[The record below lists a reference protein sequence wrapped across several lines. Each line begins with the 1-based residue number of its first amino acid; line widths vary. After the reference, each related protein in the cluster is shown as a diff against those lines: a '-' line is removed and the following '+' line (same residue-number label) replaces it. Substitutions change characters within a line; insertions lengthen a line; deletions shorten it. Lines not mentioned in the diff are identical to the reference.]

1 MKKVFMIMPF
11 EDVFF
16 EVFEM
21 LKIEFSEGFS
31 FSNASQEGNPQNILK
46 DIIKPM
52 YEADYIIADLT
63 GLNPNVMYELGIAHC
78 FGKKTIVIT
87 QDDLS
92 LLPFDLKQYR
102 AMSYDTYFKRFHDL
116 ILFLKGVLSD
126 SVSFSDPVSDALELC
141 HIEKR
146 TSETDLDNVSDDED
160 RGFLDFMAEIEENLD
175 SLCKN
180 IGEMNDDMN
189 TMSKGIELGTSVIN
203 RIKASGEKG
212 STVKIR
218 QEIQKVAGYIESFS
232 SSLREKTATMNSLW
246 DRIEKNTLSL
256 IENPIA
262 RNDDNRDGFTTY
274 LNSLYQL
281 KEIIISNIPRIKG
294 FQNVVDSSIG
304 LEKTM
309 NQAIKFLDMDLT
321 NYIQFNERMCCSID
335 KIKVKTEL

>member
-1 MKKVFMIMPF
+1 MKKIFMIMPF

-31 FSNASQEGNPQNILK
+31 FSNASQECNPQNILK

-87 QDDLS
+87 QDNLS
-92 LLPFDLKQYR
+92 SLPFDLKQYR
-102 AMSYDTYFKRFHDL
+102 AMSYNTYFKKFHDL

-126 SVSFSDPVSDALELC
+126 SVSFGDPVSDAVELC
-141 HIEKR
+141 HIDR
-146 TSETDLDNVSDDED
+146 STSETDLDKATDDED
-160 RGFLDFMAEIEENLD
+160 GGFLDFMAEIEENLD
-175 SLCKN
+175 SLCRN
-180 IGEMNDDMN
+180 IGEMNEDMN

-203 RIKASGEKG
+203 RIKTSGEKG
-212 STVKIR
+212 STIKIR

-232 SSLREKTATMNSLW
+232 SSLRVKTAAMNSLW

-256 IENPIA
+256 IENPVA
-262 RNDDNRDGFTTY
+262 KNEGNRDGVTSY
-274 LNSLYQL
+274 LDSLYQL
-281 KEIIISNIPRIKG
+281 REIVISNIPRIRR
-294 FQNVVDSSIG
+294 FQMVINSSIG

-335 KIKVKTEL
+335 KIKVKS

>member
-1 MKKVFMIMPF
+1 MIMPF

-52 YEADYIIADLT
+52 YEADFIIADLT

-87 QDDLS
+87 QDELS
-92 LLPFDLKQYR
+92 SLPFDLKQYR
-102 AMSYDTYFKRFHDL
+102 ATNYDTYFKKFHDL

-126 SVSFSDPVSDALELC
+126 SVSFGNPVTDAMELC
-141 HIEKR
+141 HIDKS
-146 TSETDLDNVSDDED
+146 TCETDLDDITDDED
-160 RGFLDFMAEIEENLD
+160 RGFLDFMAEIEENLNN
-175 SLCKN
+175 LCKN
-180 IGEMNDDMN
+180 IGDMNDDMN
-189 TMSKGIELGTSVIN
+189 TMSEGIELGTSVIN
-203 RIKASGEKG
+203 RIKTSGEKG
-212 STVKIR
+212 STIKIR
-218 QEIQKVAGYIESFS
+218 QEIKKVAGYIESFS
-232 SSLREKTATMNSLW
+232 SSLREKTVTMNALW

-256 IENPIA
+256 IENPITK
-262 RNDDNRDGFTTY
+262 NDANKDGFLTY
-274 LNSLYQL
+274 LDSLYQL
-281 KEIIISNIPRIKG
+281 RSVVFSNIPRIKG
-294 FQNVVDSSIG
+294 FQSVVNSTVG
-304 LEKTM
+304 LERTM